1 MGNQKNK
8 KKQKDNALMPVTPN
22 TEIALQDDE
31 VIDEAVLFERVAAI
45 IENRKYRAY
54 AHANQETTLMFW
66 EVGQYINSTVLGNQR
81 AAYGKQILPTLSAKL
96 VAKYGKNFTERNIY
110 RMTLFTERFPDIK
123 ILPTLSAKLSW
134 SHILEMLPLKSTE
147 AQLYY
152 ANEVAKRNLSV
163 HELRRQ
169 ISRKAYERRE
179 IANAELTEQ
188 SIVPFNVFKDPYLL
202 NMFSLKENYLEAD
215 LEKAILADIEAFILE
230 FGHGFSFVER
240 QKRMIVDGEDIVLD
254 LLFFHRI
261 LKRLVAIELKLGRFK
276 AAHMGQM
283 LLHLKWLDKY
293 ERQEGE
299 ESPIGIVLCAT
310 ANREKI
316 ELLEMD
322 KAGIAVAE
330 YWTHLP
336 PKAEFEA
343 KIKAIMVEAK
353 ERLERRKSLPGSEI
367 QKEID
372 YFIEPKDDEDE

>member
-8 KKQKDNALMPVTPN
+8 AGAKESALTPVSPNANLPTQHN
-22 TEIALQDDE
+22 E
-31 VIDEAVLFERVAAI
+31 VIDETTLFERVAAI
-45 IENRKYRAY
+45 IENRKYRTY
-54 AHANQETTLMFW
+54 AHANTETTLMFW

-81 AAYGKQILPTLSAKL
+81 AAYGKQILPTLSAEL
-96 VAKYGKNFTERNIY
+96 VAKYGKNFSERNIY
-110 RMTLFTERFPDIK
+110 RMSLFAERFPDIE

-134 SHILEMLPLKSTE
+134 SHILEMLPLESTE

-152 ANEVAKRNLSV
+152 ANEVAARNWGV

-179 IANAELTEQ
+179 IANAELSEQ
-188 SIVPFNVFKDPYLL
+188 SAVPFNVFKDPYLL
-202 NMFSLKENYLEAD
+202 DMLALKDNYLEAD

-254 LLFFHRI
+254 MLFYHRI
-261 LKRLVAIELKLGRFK
+261 MKRLVAIELKLGRFK
-276 AAHMGQM
+276 AAYMGQM
-283 LLHLKWLDKY
+283 LLYLKWLDRY

-299 ESPIGIVLCAT
+299 EAPIGIVLCAT

-336 PKAEFEA
+336 PEAEFEA

-353 ERLERRKSLPGSEI
+353 ERLERRKSLPGSDV
-367 QKEID
+367 QREID